1 MYFPFPVVFQKEKMA
16 TLDPKKVKSMLKCAI
31 CQEILKDPKTL
42 SCFHSFCMECLKKL
56 KKVNQG
62 EEAGLFCP
70 ICRAFTPTNVIKT
83 NFLVSE
89 LLEMHNSKESGQEQ
103 LCDQCLEKKPQW
115 KCMDCKIALCKK
127 CQGIHLRVPLL
138 KGHRVLPVNAETEMI
153 IDRLVFCTKHS
164 DQPIVFNCR
173 DCEVPLCIKCKVTQ
187 HESHKTETIE
197 DTLERILPEVSTCV
211 EKVKEHIAD
220 IESNTEYVESKI
232 KAIKDEFSQC
242 RKQIKMAL
250 DVKEQE
256 ELQKLQGWLNKK
268 VEYGQLV
275 EWVSTCNETAKGVSL
290 MGEIQTGLFGKLKK
304 VSSSLK
310 MSDTRFHLDFPEFNL
325 SDAKDQM
332 RNVEVM
338 YKPSSVFKAP
348 VVDGRTPPVL
358 YTTMFSKQL
367 VSQKEVHLKGRCTRI
382 SIIDGNIWAP
392 VPGNNIIQIFNLKG
406 EELPLIKF
414 NSGPRSVKQ
423 LVDGSIIVASDSGIF
438 TIKADGTCGDQLQ
451 GTSSSFSDFSVG
463 EEMMVAVNYGNNNA
477 VYFTKAE
484 GKWSQKGII
493 SKSYNTNRSEDTVLV
508 NNEVFLTH
516 LSQNSSI
523 ITKYNQ
529 HYQNVGTCQSS
540 QLNMNYP
547 QIVGSDTS
555 GNILIADYNNARF
568 QLYNPSNNQWQLV
581 SNTLVP
587 HGSQPLDLLYDNE
600 GSVWIL
606 SSHPQ
611 SRLVKYK

>member
-1 MYFPFPVVFQKEKMA
+1 MA

-56 KKVNQG
+56 KKVKQG
-62 EEAGLFCP
+62 EETGLFCP
-70 ICRAFTPTNVIKT
+70 ICRAFTPTTVIKT

-115 KCMDCKIALCKK
+115 KCMECKIALCKK

-138 KGHRVLPVNAETEMI
+138 RGHRVLPVNAETEMI

-211 EKVKEHIAD
+211 EIVKEHIAD
-220 IESNTEYVESKI
+220 IKSNTEYMESKI
-232 KAIKDEFSQC
+232 KAIKDAFSQC
-242 RKQIKMAL
+242 RKQIKLAL

-256 ELQKLQGWLNKK
+256 ELQKLEGWLNKK
-268 VEYGQLV
+268 AEYGQLV
-275 EWVSTCNETAKGVSL
+275 EWVNTCNKTAKGVSL
-290 MGEIQTGLFGKLKK
+290 MGEMQTGLFGKLKK

-310 MSDTRFHLDFPEFNL
+310 MSDTRFNLDFPEFNL
-325 SDAKDQM
+325 SDAKDQI

-338 YKPSSVFKAP
+338 YKPSSVFKPP
-348 VVDGRTPPVL
+348 VVDGRAPQVL
-358 YTTMFSKQL
+358 YINMFSKQL
-367 VSQKEVHLKGRCTRI
+367 VSQKEICLQGRCTRI
-382 SIIDGNIWAP
+382 SIIDGNIWTP
-392 VPGNNIIQIFNLKG
+392 VPDNNIIQRFNLKG
-406 EELPLIKF
+406 EELPSIEF
-414 NSGPRSVKQ
+414 NRGPRSVKQ
-423 LVDGSIIVASDSGIF
+423 LVDGSIVVASDSGMF
-438 TIKADGTCGDQLQ
+438 TMKPDGTCGEQLQ
-451 GTSSSFSDFSVG
+451 GTIGAFSDFSVG
-463 EEMMVAVNYGNNNA
+463 EETMVAINYNQSTA
-477 VYFTKAE
+477 VYLMRAE
-484 GKWSQKGII
+484 GKWSQKGTV
-493 SKSYNTNRSEDTVLV
+493 SMNYYTSHSEDTVLV
-508 NNEVFLTH
+508 SNEVFLTH
-516 LSQNSSI
+516 LNQTSST
-523 ITKYNQ
+523 ITRYNQ
-529 HYQNVGTCQSS
+529 DYQYIGNLKSS
-540 QLNMNYP
+540 QLGMNCP
-547 QIVGSDTS
+547 RIVGNDVS
-555 GNILIADYNNARF
+555 GNILIADCNNARF
-568 QLYNPSNNQWQLV
+568 QLYNPTNYQWQLV

-587 HGSQPLDLLYDNE
+587 HGNQPLDLLYDNE

-611 SRLVKYK
+611 SRLTKYK